1 MRDEDEHARDEA
13 RWECRESPQKVSRLA
28 FARVPGCLSES
39 LRRVMKRTRTRC
51 GLAPSRPLLPLLG
64 PRVARTGLRR
74 ARWDCQ
80 TALAL
85 LRVSRA
91 AAMAHSHAS
100 PADADDGRW
109 FTAADAHS
117 VYELA
122 REDSK
127 LGTKVAEALAIVER
141 ALDEYGCVPF
151 RFPRPRQL
159 VLGDTHTRLWTS

>member
-1 MRDEDEHARDEA
+1 
-13 RWECRESPQKVSRLA
+13 
-28 FARVPGCLSES
+28 
-39 LRRVMKRTRTRC
+39 MKRTRTRC
-51 GLAPSRPLLPLLG
+51 GLAPSRRLLPLPG
-64 PRVARTGLRR
+64 ARVARTGLRC
-74 ARWDCQ
+74 ARCNCQ

-100 PADADDGRW
+100 PADADDGRR
-109 FTAADAHS
+109 FTATDAHS

-151 RFPRPRQL
+151 RFARPRQL
-159 VLGDTHTRLWTS
+159 ALGYTRTRSWTS